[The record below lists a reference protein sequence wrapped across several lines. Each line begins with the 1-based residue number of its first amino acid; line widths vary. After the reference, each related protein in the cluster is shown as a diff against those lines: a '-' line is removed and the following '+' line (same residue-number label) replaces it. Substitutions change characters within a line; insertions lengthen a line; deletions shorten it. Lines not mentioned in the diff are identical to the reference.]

1 MIRANVM
8 FAELVK
14 AYILLLL
21 RGYKALISPMLPNAC
36 RFVPTCSEYATE
48 AIDRYGAFRG
58 GLKAMGRLMRCNPF
72 SASGY
77 DPVILPEHPA
87 GIPEVTQIW
96 RSHACLCSPEFP
108 ASTDATPKPEIHTSR
123 PDVWRC

>member
-1 MIRANVM
+1 VNS
-8 FAELVK
+8 AEIVK
-14 AYILLLL
+14 AYILLML

-58 GLKAMGRLMRCNPF
+58 GLKALWRLLRCNPF
-72 SASGY
+72 SAAGY
-77 DPVILPEHPA
+77 DPVLLPEHPA
-87 GIPEVTQIW
+87 GTPDVQSIC
-96 RSHACLCSPEFP
+96 SHHSVSMWDGQHCPP
-108 ASTDATPKPEIHTSR
+108 AVEQNSFTPASR